1 MANFS
6 KSRVLYKVS
15 EKGTFSLGDIQLPE
29 LSYNTVQDSSVQD
42 KSKEVSAPKL
52 SSIRSSVSL
61 ELRLLTDTRDT
72 GPQLTSHVHSRA

>member
-29 LSYNTVQDSSVQD
+29 LSYNTVQDSNVQD

-61 ELRLLTDTRDT
+61 ELRLLTDTQT
-72 GPQLTSHVHSRA
+72 QGHN

>member
-29 LSYNTVQDSSVQD
+29 LSYNTVQDSNVQD

-52 SSIRSSVSL
+52 SSICSSVSL
-61 ELRLLTDTRDT
+61 ELRLLTDTQIQ
-72 GPQLTSHVHSRA
+72 GHN